1 VLEDHVGV
9 CKNHVLVMIEH
20 QGMIVLVVSLHKKVL
35 QLDVDERKRF
45 AVTHESI
52 INMSFRQR
60 QSEHCL
66 RTDRVFYELLQEVKL
81 FILQY
86 FLLDSALVEKRQSLV
101 LLKVSPHL
109 PLNQIVVVGPEMLEN
124 LCVFSFSFLK
134 IVLSQSVFLGV
145 VDDFL

>member
-1 VLEDHVGV
+1 
-9 CKNHVLVMIEH
+9 
-20 QGMIVLVVSLHKKVL
+20 
-35 QLDVDERKRF
+35 
-45 AVTHESI
+45 
-52 INMSFRQR
+52 MSFRQR

-124 LCVFSFSFLK
+124 LCVFSFSLLK